1 MELPEQN
8 KPTGGQGGGRV
19 RIPGAGQEL
28 ERDRMG
34 QILQKLCKKWEGK
47 EGRHGN
53 TSETGWGWGSP
64 QIESRGAQLSDHDVP
79 LPEEGLELGT

>member
-1 MELPEQN
+1 
-8 KPTGGQGGGRV
+8 
-19 RIPGAGQEL
+19 
-28 ERDRMG
+28 MG

-79 LPEEGLELGT
+79 LPGEGLELGT